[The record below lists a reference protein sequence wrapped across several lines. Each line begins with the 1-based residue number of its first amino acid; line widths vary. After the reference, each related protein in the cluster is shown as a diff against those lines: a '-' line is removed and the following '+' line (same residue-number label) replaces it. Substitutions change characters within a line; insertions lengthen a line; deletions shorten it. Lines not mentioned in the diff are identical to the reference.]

1 MHSGNQPPR
10 KAYMHSFKPPRVGRW
25 APLAAAILGS
35 AVIAAPASAAGG
47 VGGGGGAAVPTYQVS
62 YNTAS
67 VLVTTDTGVAVGD
80 PVTVKRGA
88 TTLGA
93 GSIGGDAATGE
104 LGVNASHLA
113 GATGCWDT
121 SGFVPQI
128 LPGDIV
134 DVAGQAVNIPAFTA
148 EKPVVEGNSVV
159 VRGTTGGTDPAL
171 LDVQLWPANAGRFG
185 TIGGGSRQFIDTAR
199 PQGFSG
205 TMTVD
210 PAGNFVARFS
220 SLGADFDMAAG
231 ATAIVEYDPA
241 ALAAVDANPTI
252 LVDYTAE
259 TPGPAPGCAQ
269 PSRPNE
275 ATGVS
280 RAMISQPNL
289 NTDLTV
295 NGVGQ
300 PLAVATGVT
309 LIDSVG
315 RTVSAPALG
324 GATWTANVPAAQL
337 AGLSDGPIKIGSMF
351 AFGAGG
357 TVKGLLSKDTAAP
370 AAPTSSVAG
379 GTYTSTQ
386 NVALKASE
394 GTIRY
399 TTDGSAPT
407 ASSTAYSKAIN
418 VSSSQTIKAV
428 AIDAAGNMSDV
439 ASFAYSIVAP
449 AAAPA
454 PVTVIAPSA
463 PKLKLDA
470 LTLGSKYK
478 LKTVRKRGFSMVVFA
493 PEGAKFV
500 RVRLLRNGKLITRVI
515 RKVSSDGVMTVTLP
529 TTKTGRRHLKRGTY
543 KVQVAPGASASKF
556 GVTTT
561 RTVRIR

>member
-10 KAYMHSFKPPRVGRW
+10 KAHMHSFKPPRRVGRW
-25 APLAAAILGS
+25 APLTAAILGS
-35 AVIAAPASAAGG
+35 AAIAAPAGAA
-47 VGGGGGAAVPTYQVS
+47 GGGGAAVPTYQVG

-67 VLVTTDTGVAVGD
+67 VLVTTDTGVGVGD
-80 PVTVKRGA
+80 AVTVTRGG
-88 TTLGA
+88 TTLALGTV
-93 GSIGGDAATGE
+93 GGDPALGE

-113 GATGCWDT
+113 GDTGCWDT

-128 LPGDIV
+128 LPGDVV

-159 VRGTTGGTDPAL
+159 VRGTTGGIDPAL

-205 TMTVD
+205 TMAVD

-220 SLGADFDMAAG
+220 SLGADFDMAATS
-231 ATAIVEYDPA
+231 AAIVEYDPA
-241 ALAAVDANPTI
+241 ALALVDANPTI
-252 LVDYTAE
+252 LVDYE
-259 TPGPAPGCAQ
+259 TSAPGAALGCSE
-269 PSRPNE
+269 PYRPNE

-289 NTDLTV
+289 GTDLTV

-309 LIDSVG
+309 LTDSTG
-315 RTVSAPALG
+315 RTISAPAIG
-324 GATWTANVPAAQL
+324 GATWTANVPAGQL
-337 AGLSDGPIKIGSMF
+337 AGLSDGPIKIGSTF
-351 AFGAGG
+351 AFGNGG
-357 TVKGLLSKDTAAP
+357 TVKGLLSKDTLAP
-370 AAPTSSVAG
+370 AAPTLSVAAG
-379 GTYTSTQ
+379 QYTSAQ
-386 NVALKASE
+386 NVTLKASE
-394 GTIRY
+394 GTIHY
-399 TTDGSAPT
+399 TTDGSDPT
-407 ASSTAYSKAIN
+407 ASSATYSKAIN
-418 VSSSQTIKAV
+418 VASSKTIKAV
-428 AIDAAGNMSDV
+428 TIDAAGNVSDV
-439 ASFAYSIVAP
+439 ASSAYSIVAP
-449 AAAPA
+449 APAPA
-454 PVTVIAPSA
+454 PQPVVAPIKA

-470 LTLGSKYK
+470 LTLGSRYK

-500 RVRLLRNGKLITRVI
+500 RVRLLRDGKLITRVI
-515 RKVSSDGVMTVTLP
+515 RKVSSDGVITVTLP

-556 GVTTT
+556 GTTTT